1 VIEPHVRI
9 RDLRPGDSLDE
20 LTLMIHAAYK
30 RLGDLGLN
38 YTAVDQDASVTR
50 ARAERGR
57 CLVAEIEG
65 RLVGTVTWYG
75 PGGGRRCDWYRRREV
90 AVFGQLAV
98 SPDHQGR
105 GIGSSLI
112 AEVERQAGQAGALE
126 LALDTAEPARHL
138 VDYYAGQGF
147 RIVEHAQWPGKTY
160 RSVIMS
166 KRLM

>member
-1 VIEPHVRI
+1 VLI
-9 RDLRPGDSLDE
+9 RDIRSGDSLDE
-20 LTLMIHAAYK
+20 LTLVIHAAYK

-50 ARAERGR
+50 RRAERGR

-65 RLVGTVTWYG
+65 TLVGTVTWYG
-75 PGGGRRCDWYRRREV
+75 PGDGRGCDWYRRPEV

-98 SPDHQGR
+98 SPDHQRR
-105 GIGSSLI
+105 GIGSNLI
-112 AEVERQAGQAGALE
+112 AEVERQACQAGALE

-138 VDYYAGQGF
+138 VDFYAAIGF
-147 RIVEHAQWPGKTY
+147 RIVERVQWPGKTY

-166 KRLM
+166 KSLT